1 MNDLFGQQLRC
12 AREHHGISIE
22 EAAHATRMRPVMIEA
37 LEAGDLSTFPSP
49 TYARSFLLLYG
60 KYLRLDM
67 KAVAAEIDTGLQVTV
82 ENYQYLTHANET
94 TPGPARRG
102 DFARPHRLPAW
113 TPVLAL
119 GGMTALVV
127 FGLMLWLNMSR
138 IGDVAVTP
146 APKPDDERKAIEPV
160 VLGAHPEKVSAAVP
174 TKRLVLPPAS
184 EPVVASEPTVQNPSP
199 PRVIAPAH
207 LPAAVPANASSS
219 QAPSPVYPKDPP
231 PPPSPSRRQAI
242 SQLDGIEVR
251 TARVISPV
259 ARLASNDAALL
270 AQADSAPQ
278 TPPPLIG
285 LAPIEEA
292 DPADDEGATSP
303 LTRDPNTIE
312 IEPLKKTW
320 LVIRDATGTTTL
332 FEDYLYPSAR
342 PLRLPAGKYVIEARE
357 TDAVEI
363 RRAGRTI
370 AYTAGGLK
378 LE

>member
-1 MNDLFGQQLRC
+1 
-12 AREHHGISIE
+12 
-22 EAAHATRMRPVMIEA
+22 MRPVMIEA